1 MGDKTLRTGLKHPAG
16 KRLSSV
22 GDWVAPLLV
31 WMLCIG
37 MLLAM
42 LSALV
47 GRAE

>member
-1 MGDKTLRTGLKHPAG
+1 MGDKTLRPGSVHPGEKGLG
-16 KRLSSV
+16 SV
-22 GDWVAPLLV
+22 VDWVAPLLV
-31 WMLCIG
+31 WILCIG